1 MRRDIDAAASAW
13 ALESGLS
20 LAMGTSGASGRSA
33 LRSASEQPA
42 SRGIF
47 GSSLTRG
54 PRASSTDVRGPFEPM
69 DCMLDCESSTPRI
82 RPTEEGVLGT
92 GGGSICF
99 GAGGSSRCLGGGGSS
114 MVGAEPDES
123 NHQGVS
129 AAALEVRG
137 GTWGGRTSPSR
148 AVCASDKCERS
159 VRSVCVPSATGLAIE
174 SAPFATERPPPEPL
188 VEAVPVATAAP
199 KRPEKEPLRRP

>member
-123 NHQGVS
+123 N
-129 AAALEVRG
+129 
-137 GTWGGRTSPSR
+137 R
-148 AVCASDKCERS
+148 A
-159 VRSVCVPSATGLAIE
+159 
-174 SAPFATERPPPEPL
+174 
-188 VEAVPVATAAP
+188 
-199 KRPEKEPLRRP
+199 